1 MGRTLNSPATFPG
14 TVRTKSKAPL
24 RSAASPLSENVEMY
38 LETVYILTEQGGKAR
53 TTAIARDWKVAPS
66 SATEMIQ
73 RLAAG
78 GLLKHEPYKGVEL
91 TRRGME
97 IARGVIRKHRLLECF
112 LLRDVGMNARL
123 ADAHACEMEHVI
135 HPMVEE
141 WLCERMGHPEK
152 TPGEARIPA
161 GACCP
166 KRV

>member
-1 MGRTLNSPATFPG
+1 M
-14 TVRTKSKAPL
+14 RTKSKAPL

-38 LETVYILTEQGGKAR
+38 LETVYVLTEHGGKAR

-73 RLAAG
+73 RLAGA

-91 TRRGME
+91 TRRGMDL
-97 IARGVIRKHRLLECF
+97 ARGVIRKHRLLECF
-112 LLRDVGMNARL
+112 LQKDVGMDARL

-141 WLCERMGHPEK
+141 WLCDRLGHPK
-152 TPGEARIPA
+152 GTPGGANIPP
-161 GACCP
+161 GPCCH
-166 KRV
+166 KD